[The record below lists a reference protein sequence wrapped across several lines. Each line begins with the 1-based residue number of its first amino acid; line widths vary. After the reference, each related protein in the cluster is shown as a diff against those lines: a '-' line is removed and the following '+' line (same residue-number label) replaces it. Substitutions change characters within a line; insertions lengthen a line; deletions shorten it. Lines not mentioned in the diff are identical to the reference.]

1 MPFRGYLRV
10 YSFVM
15 RHVIEAQQFER
26 GDLDLLFKNADSLE
40 ASPRSPLAGKI
51 LATLFFE
58 PSTRTRLS
66 FESAMIRLGGSVIA
80 TENAK
85 EASASKKGESL
96 EDTIRVVS
104 NYADVIVLRHSEIGS
119 AERAAKV
126 SGVPIINA
134 GDGAGQH
141 PTQALLDLYTIK
153 RERGSIDGTRIA
165 MVGDLKNGRTIRS
178 LSYLLG
184 KYEDIK
190 IDFVS
195 DGQLRIGNDV
205 KEYLRERGISFAEQE
220 SLDGVLD
227 TADVVY
233 QSRIQKE
240 RFLTEEEYE
249 KHTGKFMLN
258 AANTEIMKPGAVI
271 MHPLPRLDEI
281 DPDLDELPRAAY
293 FRQAK
298 YGVLARMA
306 LLEHICS

>member
-1 MPFRGYLRV
+1 
-10 YSFVM
+10 M

-26 GDLDLLFKNADSLE
+26 AELDLLFTSADALE
-40 ASPRSPLAGKI
+40 KDPGSPLKGKI
-51 LATLFFE
+51 LATLFYE

-66 FESAMIRLGGSVIA
+66 FESAMLRLGGSVIA

-85 EASASKKGESL
+85 EASSAVKGETL

-104 NYADVIVLRHSEIGS
+104 SYADVVVLRHSEIGT
-119 AERAAKV
+119 AERAARV
-126 SGVPIINA
+126 SSVPLINA

-153 RERGSIDGTRIA
+153 RERGSIDGTRI
-165 MVGDLKNGRTIRS
+165 MMMGDLKHGRTVRS
-178 LSYLLG
+178 LSYLLA
-184 KYEDIK
+184 KYEGIE

-195 DGQLRIGNDV
+195 QGELGIGSDI
-205 KEYLRERGISFAEQE
+205 KEYLQHNGVSFQE
-220 SLDGVLD
+220 HESFENVL
-227 TADVVY
+227 ASVDVVY
-233 QSRIQKE
+233 QARIQKE
-240 RFLTEEEYE
+240 RFSSVEEYE
-249 KHTGKFMLN
+249 KYTGRYILT

-281 DPDLDELPRAAY
+281 ATDLDDLPRAAY

-306 LLEHICS
+306 LLKYICS